1 MKPFQTDR
9 SMKHTL
15 TFGFV
20 VLAMVGFSGSPG
32 EDLTPS
38 AVSNREHNVMA
49 VLWYQTA
56 AEARALQ
63 YQAYNI
69 ARMMLERDLAQT
81 TTEKKRAV
89 IVDIDETI
97 LNNSR
102 YEGRAIRINRGYP
115 YEWDRWIDLAQA
127 EAIPGSVDFLNYAV
141 SKNVDVFYVTNRK
154 ERDRKGTLENLRR
167 LGFPQA
173 DDEHLLTRREESSK
187 ETRRRRIAETHH
199 VVLLIGDNLA
209 DFSHVF
215 EKKTVQQRNEEVD
228 RLRQEFGTRFIILP
242 NPIYGDWE
250 DALYDYQTGISD
262 SVKNVRRKQ
271 ALKGF

>member
-1 MKPFQTDR
+1 MKPFQSGI
-9 SMKHTL
+9 SMKQTFTL
-15 TFGFV
+15 IFV
-20 VLAMVGFSGSPG
+20 FLAMLGLSGSTREDPRPG
-32 EDLTPS
+32 
-38 AVSNREHNVMA
+38 AVSTREHNVMA
-49 VLWYQTA
+49 VLWFQTA

-63 YQAYNI
+63 HQAYNI

-89 IVDIDETI
+89 IVDVDETI

-102 YEGRAIRINRGYP
+102 YEGRAIRINQGYP
-115 YEWDRWIDLAQA
+115 YEWDRWVDLAQA
-127 EAIPGSVDFLNYAV
+127 EPIPGSLDFLNYAV
-141 SKNVDVFYVTNRK
+141 AKNVDVFYVTNRK

-167 LGFPQA
+167 FGFPQA
-173 DDEHLLTRREESSK
+173 DDEHLLTRGEESSK
-187 ETRRRRIAETHH
+187 EARRRRITQTHH
-199 VVLLIGDNLA
+199 VVLLLGDNLA

-215 EKKTVQQRNEEVD
+215 EKQTVQQRNDEVD
-228 RLRQEFGTRFIILP
+228 RLKAEFGTRFIILP

-250 DALYDYQTGISD
+250 DALYDYQTRMSD